1 MEEQFHYS
9 QNPQPYADEDEI
21 DILDL
26 LLVLVKN
33 KWLIIGITFLFA
45 CGSLIASF
53 VMTPVYR
60 SSTTVF
66 LSQPDQPVT
75 IIDNITNRE
84 STVSTFTPEL
94 ITKLFSTNSVIKK
107 TKASLPQSEAISSI
121 TLQATIDNKTKIITL
136 SATASTP
143 TLSTMAVR
151 ENINAAQLGLKILI
165 EERNSEFSQLENTLI
180 FEINEVQKQL
190 SEKEEALARYIK
202 QVASTQQNAQL
213 LYPSSS
219 FEASQ
224 KASSL
229 YALPDGGLE
238 YLRHLREISL
248 LEDQYRMLQQ
258 RKAALSE
265 LKRPI
270 SISALGKNI
279 SSSLIKPKR
288 TLMVVLATIL
298 GLFLSIFAAFIRE
311 FMCNASKDPER
322 ALKLAEIRNHF
333 FHTNPK

>member
-66 LSQPDQPVT
+66 LSRSDQSVFIEKNT
-75 IIDNITNRE
+75 DYVR
-84 STVSTFTPEL
+84 SVSTFTPEL
-94 ITKLFSTNSVIKK
+94 ITKLFSTNDVVSK
-107 TKASLPQSEAISSI
+107 TKANLPQSEAISSI
-121 TLQATIDNKTKIITL
+121 TLQATANNKTQVITL
-136 SATASTP
+136 NSTASTP
-143 TLSTMAVR
+143 TLSAMAVR
-151 ENINAAQLGLKILI
+151 EAINVAQSELETLI
-165 EERNSEFSQLENTLI
+165 EDKNSEFAQLENALI

>member
-45 CGSLIASF
+45 CGALIASF

-66 LSQPDQPVT
+66 LSRSDQSVF
-75 IIDNITNRE
+75 IDKNTDYVR
-84 STVSTFTPEL
+84 SVSTFTPEL

-121 TLQATIDNKTKIITL
+121 ALQATIDNKTKIITL

-180 FEINEVQKQL
+180 FEIDKVQKQL

-202 QVASTQQNAQL
+202 QVAPTQQDAQQ

-219 FEASQ
+219 FGASQ

-229 YALPDGGLE
+229 YSLPDGGLE
-238 YLRHLREISL
+238 YLRHLREITL

-265 LKRPI
+265 RKRPI
-270 SISALGKNI
+270 SIMALEKNI
-279 SSSLIKPKR
+279 SPSLIKPKR
-288 TLMVVLATIL
+288 KVMVALATML
-298 GLFLSIFAAFIRE
+298 GLFLGIFVAFIRE
-311 FMCNASKDPER
+311 FMRNASNDPER
-322 ALKLAEIRNHF
+322 AFKLAKIRNHF
-333 FHTNPK
+333 FHTNQK